1 MYEVFAKLLEERG
14 VTASEVSR
22 QTGIPKRAFSEWKSG
37 KYKDPKPDRL
47 RQIADFFGVSVE
59 YMMTGVETEPKH
71 YEDPAT
77 AELAQRMKDDRD
89 FRLLFS
95 AAKDVSPETLQQTY
109 DYLLFL
115 KKKET
120 GEE

>member
-1 MYEVFAKLLEERG
+1 MYEQFEKLLKERG
-14 VTASEVSR
+14 LTGR
-22 QTGIPKRAFSEWKSG
+22 QVAIKAGVGAGTITDWKMGRYTPKRETLQK
-37 KYKDPKPDRL
+37 L
-47 RQIADFFGVSVE
+47 ADALDVPVE
-59 YMMTGVETEPKH
+59 LLTGEEVKEVY

-95 AAKDVSPETLQQTY
+95 AARDVSPETLQQTY
-109 DYLLFL
+109 DFLLYL
-115 KKKET
+115 KKKER

>member
-1 MYEVFAKLLEERG
+1 MYERFEALLKERG
-14 VTASEVSR
+14 LTGR
-22 QTGIPKRAFSEWKSG
+22 QVALKAGVGTGTITDWKKGRYTPKRETLQK
-37 KYKDPKPDRL
+37 L
-47 RQIADFFGVSVE
+47 ADALDVPVE
-59 YMMTGVETEPKH
+59 LLTGEEVH
-71 YEDPAT
+71 DVYYEDPAT

-109 DYLLFL
+109 DYLLYL
-115 KKKET
+115 KRKER

>member
-1 MYEVFAKLLEERG
+1 MYELFDRLLKERG
-14 VTASEVSR
+14 LTVSAVASA
-22 QTGIPKRAFSEWKSG
+22 TGISRSAFSEWKSG
-37 KYKDPKPDRL
+37 RTKELKAERL
-47 RQIADFFGVSVE
+47 QKIADFLGVPVSYFITGDVE
-59 YMMTGVETEPKH
+59 PVY

-95 AAKDVSPETLQQTY
+95 AARDVSPETLQQTY
-109 DYLLFL
+109 DYLLYL
-115 KKKET
+115 KKRER